1 MVEWLMS
8 DQCCV
13 VPNSEERTSKS
24 ERPFI
29 GKRHQKV
36 RPSALHHR
44 KVAANYQYPK
54 LERAVCWF
62 QTSSW
67 CCWRSIIDH
76 RDHVMRLPRGS
87 RTLHGPCHSS
97 LGGAMLIC
105 SRWDVCVVSESSRTT
120 IEERSSLIVAVG
132 PILHPTDPHGTHDH
146 DTRTSYAE
154 EEELQQLVP

>member
-54 LERAVCWF
+54 LEGIILYCSAVCWF

-97 LGGAMLIC
+97 LGGAMLIVYEVAGNA
-105 SRWDVCVVSESSRTT
+105 WDVCVVSESSRTT
-120 IEERSSLIVAVG
+120 IEER
-132 PILHPTDPHGTHDH
+132 
-146 DTRTSYAE
+146 
-154 EEELQQLVP
+154 